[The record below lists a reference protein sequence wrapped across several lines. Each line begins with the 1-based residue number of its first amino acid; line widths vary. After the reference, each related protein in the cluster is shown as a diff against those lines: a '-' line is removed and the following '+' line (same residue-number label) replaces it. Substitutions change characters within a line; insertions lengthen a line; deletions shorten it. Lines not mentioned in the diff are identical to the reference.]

1 MKQQFSKRFVA
12 LCLVLAGMLFSMGL
26 LAQGRRTITLSENN
40 ITLKEAF
47 DAIERQSDYTFIIR
61 NNDVDLSSRVSVQVR
76 GVSIDEAL
84 RQILRGK
91 NINYEV
97 HDTRVSIFSPT
108 TPPRGQGGIHITGTV
123 KDTAGNP
130 IPGAT
135 VYVAGTQ
142 TGAYTDL
149 NGAWALDIP
158 SAQSTLQVSC
168 IGYKTLDIVPG
179 AQRTLSITLEEE
191 TTFLE
196 ETVVIGYGTVRKSD
210 LTGSVSSISGEDMTK
225 NVSGDPLSALQGRA
239 AGVQIITNTGS
250 PSATAEI
257 KIRGT
262 GSPNGSAPLYVV
274 DGFPMNDIDY
284 LSPNDIASIEILKDA
299 SASAIY
305 GSRGANG
312 VVMITT
318 KQAKAGALKIDAKA
332 EFGIQQTPRKPQMLS
347 SSQYA
352 EMTNLALA
360 NTGQDPIYANPSNM
374 QYNTDWFNEVMQIG
388 KYQDYNLTFSGGS
401 EKISH
406 VFSANYLN
414 REGTV
419 KSTAFERLNL
429 NMSGQYKPLAWLSF
443 RVSVSGSFSKTNS
456 LGANGTN
463 NNSIFLS
470 SLIAPP
476 DIPVWNDVTNYY
488 TGITAIRLANPAGAI
503 SRNYGRTNNNN
514 LIGNFSADVKLLK
527 DLTFTSRFGYRYNI
541 SLGSGFTPIY
551 FETSNIA
558 SGNTAT
564 SRTTR
569 FTTDWTW
576 ENILNYNKKFN
587 KNHEL
592 SIMAAMSVRDFYTEN
607 YSGAKKYLPSEEAE
621 FRYFDAA
628 SDTAPSL
635 TGSGSAL
642 GMLSYLGRINYSLLN
657 RYLFTA
663 SFRADGSSR
672 FIGSNRWGYFPSGA
686 FAWKIS
692 EEPFFK
698 NWDQSFIDNIKLRL
712 GWGQIGNERISGY
725 YPYQTNISQG
735 QYYNLGE
742 DKTRING
749 ATPSGLGNK
758 DLRWETSEQ
767 SNIGLDLAFLGN
779 RLTASIDA
787 YLRKTDNILLSE
799 SVPRVSGTASLTR
812 NVGGMEN
819 KGVELTLGWKDDV
832 GDFSYRIDGNV
843 SFVRNKVTNLGASG
857 ILQSGFSYD
866 NALIDFSGQFSNII
880 RSYVDLPYAQFYGY
894 EFLGIFQN
902 QSEIDNYKN
911 SKGELIQKDAKPGDS
926 KFKDQND
933 DGKINAN
940 DVVKIGNPNPD
951 AVFGL
956 SFSAAYKGFDLSLL
970 FQGTIG
976 NDIFNASKFY
986 FEKFD
991 GRQNTLARSYK
1002 AGWSGEGSTN
1012 SVPITLADAG
1022 GGAARNNLNW
1032 ASSTMYIED
1041 GSYLRL
1047 KNLQFGYSF
1056 KPFYSVGQKINLR
1069 LYLSAQNLL
1078 TITKYS
1084 GLDPEVPGNG
1094 VDRGQYPQ
1102 PRTFILGLNISL

>member
-1 MKQQFSKRFVA
+1 MKQHFSKRFVA
-12 LCLVLAGMLFSMGL
+12 LCLVLTGFLSCVSLF
-26 LAQGRRTITLSENN
+26 AQERRTITLSENN

-61 NNDVDLSSRVSVQVR
+61 NNDVDLSTRVSVQVR
-76 GVSIDEAL
+76 NAGIDEAL

-91 NINYEV
+91 GISYEV

-108 TPPRGQGGIHITGTV
+108 APASGQGTIHVSGTV
-123 KDTAGNP
+123 RDTGGNP

-135 VYVAGTQ
+135 VYVSGTQ
-142 TGAYTDL
+142 NGTYSDV
-149 NGAWALDIP
+149 NGAWALELT
-158 SAQSTLQVSC
+158 SAQSELQISC
-168 IGYKTLDIVPG
+168 IGYKTVEMVPG
-179 AQRTLSITLEEE
+179 SQRVLHIVLEEE
-191 TTFLE
+191 TSFLE

-210 LTGSVSSISGEDMTK
+210 LTGSVASVSGEEMTK
-225 NVSGDPLSALQGRA
+225 TATGDPLSALQGRA

-284 LSPNDIASIEILKDA
+284 LSPNDISSIEILKDA

-318 KQAKAGALKIDAKA
+318 KQAKSGSLKIDAKA
-332 EFGIQQTPRKPQMLS
+332 EFGFQSTPRKPQMLS

-360 NTGQDPIYANPSNM
+360 NTGQDPVYANPSNM
-374 QYNTDWFNEVMQIG
+374 MYDTDWFNEVMQVG

-401 EKISH
+401 DKISH

-429 NMSGQYKPLAWLSF
+429 NMNGQYKPLSWLTF
-443 RVSVSGSFSKTNS
+443 RASVSGSFSKTNS

-488 TGITAIRLANPAGAI
+488 TGITAIRLANPVGAI
-503 SRNYGRTNNNN
+503 SRNYGKTNSNN

-541 SLGSGFTPIY
+541 ALGSGFTPIY

-558 SGNTAT
+558 SGNTST

-569 FTTDWTW
+569 FSTDWTW
-576 ENILNYNKKFN
+576 ENILNYTKKFN

-592 SIMAAMSVRDFYTEN
+592 SVMAAMSVRDFYTEN
-607 YSGAKKYLPSEEAE
+607 YVGTKKYLPSEEPE
-621 FRYFDAA
+621 FRYFNAA
-628 SDTAPSL
+628 SDTSPSL
-635 TGSGSAL
+635 TGEASAL
-642 GMLSYLGRINYSLLN
+642 GMLSYLGRVNYSLLN
-657 RYLFTA
+657 RYLFTF

-698 NWDQSFIDNIKLRL
+698 NLGLRNVDNVKLRL

-758 DLRWETSEQ
+758 ELMWETSEQ
-767 SNIGLDLAFLGN
+767 SNIGLDLGFLGN
-779 RLTASIDA
+779 RLTATIDA
-787 YLRKTDNILLSE
+787 YIRKTDNILLRE
-799 SVPRVSGTASLTR
+799 SVPRVSGTANLMR

-819 KGVELTLGWKDDV
+819 RGIELTIGWKDDV
-832 GDFSYRIDGNV
+832 GDFSYSVDGNV
-843 SFVRNKVTNLGASG
+843 SFVKNKVKNLGSSG
-857 ILQSGFSYD
+857 VLQSGFSYD

-902 QSEIDNYKN
+902 QAEIDGYKN
-911 SKGELIQKDAKPGDS
+911 SEGKVIMPDAKPGDS
-926 KFKDQND
+926 KFKDQDD

-940 DVVKIGNPNPD
+940 DVVLIGDPNPA

-956 SFSAAYKGFDLSLL
+956 NFSAAYKGFDISML
-970 FQGTIG
+970 FQGTVG

-1002 AGWSGEGSTN
+1002 AGWNGQGSTN

-1032 ASSTMYIED
+1032 ASSTMYIEN
-1041 GSYLRL
+1041 GSYFRL
-1047 KNLQFGYSF
+1047 KNLQVGYTF
-1056 KPFYSVGQKINLR
+1056 KPFYSVGQKIGVR
-1069 LYLSAQNLL
+1069 AYVSAQNLL
-1078 TITKYS
+1078 TLTKYS
-1084 GLDPEVPGNG
+1084 GLDPEVPDNG

-1102 PRTFILGLNISL
+1102 PRTFILGLNITL